1 MSHKSNDFSLDEGLK
16 DCQVVVDNTYE
27 SAKLDFTRCASCTGG
42 RSCSKC
48 QAGRY
53 DVVSSGD
60 DTGPVLVPLSVGSC
74 RKYAEVKARRRF
86 YMRCSLGLE
95 IAVAC
100 GHVVRVFTLSES
112 DYAIGMDLNFGDAVR
127 KFFGKMQYDYG
138 RVIPRYVITHA
149 GKSGVRLDRHVLC
162 YGTGKLDV
170 LELDKHWHKV
180 YGSKLT
186 GMAKVWSP
194 RGLSFYLAKYLGN
207 SDEKFVEARMSSRWV
222 FPGWWKFNLA
232 YHQAYGVYPPVAL
245 FVGLLRLPEDVRK
258 REVSELMKVWSM

>member
-1 MSHKSNDFSLDEGLK
+1 MRTLAEGAE
-16 DCQVVVDNTYE
+16 DCQVVVDNPYKSE
-27 SAKLDFTRCASCTGG
+27 VIDFSGCSSCLGG
-42 RSCSKC
+42 RNCSKC
-48 QAGRY
+48 QRGLY
-53 DVVSSGD
+53 DVVRSEELED
-60 DTGPVLVPLSVGSC
+60 RPVLVPLSVGSC
-74 RKYAEVKARRRF
+74 RKATEVKARRRF

-95 IAVAC
+95 IALAA

-112 DYAIGMDLNFGDAVR
+112 DYAIGMDLDFGNAVR

-138 RVIPRYVITHA
+138 CLIPRYVITHA

-170 LELDKHWHKV
+170 LEMDKHWHKV

-207 SDEKFVEARMSSRWV
+207 SDEKFVEARMSPQWV
-222 FPGWWKFNLA
+222 FPGWWKLNLK
-232 YHQAYGVYPPVAL
+232 YHQAYGVYPPIGF
-245 FVGLLRLPEDVRK
+245 FVGLLRLPESVRK
-258 REVSELMKVWSM
+258 REVNELLEVWSL